1 MQIAVAG
8 SSGFVGTRLI
18 SHLAAA
24 GEHSIVALSRS
35 GSGHTRPL
43 VEPRA
48 ADFFSLYSAEK
59 ALADA
64 DVGIYLLHSMTPSNR
79 LSQGRFEDFDFILAD
94 NFARAAKKAN
104 LKHIIYVGGLIDEQ
118 ASKLSR
124 HLSSR
129 LEVERVLASYGIPVT
144 VIRCSLVIGSEGS
157 SFSILRKLVT
167 RLPFMLLPRWCTSI
181 CQPVDIDDLITV
193 ICAALD
199 PAFANNNGTNPQCI
213 QRSIQRCVD
222 CGSPES
228 ITYRDLIRMTAT
240 AAGVRCRMVNT
251 ALTPMFMSKLWL
263 RLITGAPRSLVYP
276 LVESLVHPMTV
287 RPDHDAAPDF
297 IQSYT
302 PIDEALRKSFTV
314 NPRPARLFHSRPAA
328 AIIQKSQVQSVQRLA
343 LPQGMDALTVSQYYF
358 RWLSKA
364 FKHIL
369 FVKTEGIRARFY
381 LAFYPKPL
389 LELSFSA
396 ERSARDRQLFYIT
409 GGLLAL
415 PSPRARLEF
424 RESPDKE
431 HIFAAIHDY
440 RPALPWWIYR
450 VSQAVVHTWVM
461 YAFGRFLIR
470 AKEHNSRR
478 RDQGQA
484 AVSGIKA

>member
-35 GSGHTRPL
+35 GSGPARPM

-129 LEVERVLASYGIPVT
+129 LEVERILASYCIPVT
-144 VIRCSLVIGSEGS
+144 VIRCGLVIGSEGS

-167 RLPFMLLPRWCTSI
+167 RLPFMLLPRWCTST

-199 PAFANNNGTNPQCI
+199 PAFSTGNGTTLRTI
-213 QRSIQRCVD
+213 D
-222 CGSPES
+222 CGSPETM
-228 ITYRDLIRMTAT
+228 TYRDLIRMTAT
-240 AAGVRCRMVNT
+240 AAGVHCRMVNT
-251 ALTPMFMSKLWL
+251 AATPMFMSKHWL
-263 RLITGAPRSLVYP
+263 RIITGAPSSLVYP

-287 RPDHDAAPDF
+287 RPGHDAAPEF

-302 PIDEALRKSFTV
+302 PVDEALRKAFTL
-314 NPRPARLFHSRPAA
+314 NPRPARLFHSRPSA
-328 AIIQKSQVQSVQRLA
+328 AIIEKSQVQSVQRLA
-343 LPQGMDALTVSQYYF
+343 LPQGMDALNVSQYYF
-358 RWLSKA
+358 RWLTKA

-369 FVKTEGIRARFY
+369 YVKTDGIRARFY

-431 HIFAAIHDY
+431 HIFAAIHDF

-450 VSQAVVHTWVM
+450 ISQAVVHTWVM
-461 YAFGRFLIR
+461 HAFGRFLIR

-478 RDQGQA
+478 RDQGQT
-484 AVSGIKA
+484 AVSRIKIR